1 MSVKDKKI
9 VIVGGG
15 PAGLF
20 CAYLLLDKG
29 YQVDLYDQ
37 SSGLAKKFL
46 VAGKGGLNLTH
57 SENLESFQ
65 NRYTHNE
72 EFFGELIREFSPNDL
87 RLFCEKLGVETF
99 VGTSGRGFPK
109 KLKAAQMLLNWQEL
123 LHSFS
128 GFSLYKNHSL
138 VDLDSNKKLTFKHAD
153 ELIEVRSEDIVLA
166 LGGGSW
172 KKTGSDGKWI
182 EFISKLGMDI
192 APIRA
197 MNCGFEIDWSDVFKQ
212 KTERA
217 HLKNIAINFSGKKVR
232 GEVMLTPYGIEGGA
246 IYALSNFIR
255 DKIENEGQAKISID
269 LKPDLDLDSIQKK
282 IAMRKLKESVSSFL
296 KKSLKFDSATINL
309 IFENRDVELSDRI
322 KNCELVLR
330 GTRPMD
336 EAISTSGGV
345 KFSELT
351 ELLEAKKVP
360 GLYFI
365 GEMLDFEAP
374 TGGYLL
380 QGCFSTA
387 FRVSKNFS

>member
-37 SSGLAKKFL
+37 SSGVAKKFL

-57 SENLESFQ
+57 SEDLESFQ

-72 EFFGELIREFSPNDL
+72 EFFGELIREFSPKDL
-87 RLFCEKLGVETF
+87 RLFCERLGVETF
-99 VGTSGRGFPK
+99 VGTSGRVFPK
-109 KLKAAQMLLNWQEL
+109 KLKAAQMLLNWQER

-128 GFSLYKNHSL
+128 GFRLYKNHSL
-138 VDLDSNKKLTFKHAD
+138 IDLDSNKKLTFKHAD
-153 ELIEVRSEDIVLA
+153 ELIEVSCDNVVLA

-182 EFISKLGMDI
+182 EFISRLGIEI
-192 APIRA
+192 APLRP
-197 MNCGFEIDWSDVFKQ
+197 MNCGFEIDWSDIFKQ
-212 KTERA
+212 KVERA
-217 HLKNIAINFSGKKVR
+217 HLKNITINFAEKKVR

-255 DKIENEGQAKISID
+255 DKVENEGQAKISID
-269 LKPDLDLDSIQKK
+269 LKPDLGIDLIQKK
-282 IAMRKLKESVSSFL
+282 IAMRKQKESVSSFL
-296 KKSLKFDSATINL
+296 KKSLKFDNATINL
-309 IFENRDVELSDRI
+309 IFENREVELSDRI

-330 GTRPMD
+330 ATRPID

-345 KFSELT
+345 KFSELS
-351 ELLEAKKVP
+351 EHLESKKVP

-387 FRVSKNFS
+387 FRVSKAF

>member
-20 CAYLLLDKG
+20 CAYLLLAKG

-57 SENLESFQ
+57 SEDLESFQ
-65 NRYTHNE
+65 NRYNHNE

-99 VGTSGRGFPK
+99 VGTSGRVFPK

-128 GFSLYKNHSL
+128 GFSLHKNHSL
-138 VDLDSNKKLTFKHAD
+138 VGIDSNKKLTFKHAD
-153 ELIEVRSEDIVLA
+153 ELIDIRSEHIVLA

-182 EFISKLGMDI
+182 EFISKLGIDI
-192 APIRA
+192 APLRP

-217 HLKNIAINFSGKKVR
+217 HLKNIAINFSEKKVR

-269 LKPDLDLDSIQKK
+269 LKPDLDSDSIQKK
-282 IAMRKLKESVSSFL
+282 IEMRKSKESVSSFL

-330 GTRPMD
+330 DTRPME

-387 FRVSKNFS
+387 FRVSRAF